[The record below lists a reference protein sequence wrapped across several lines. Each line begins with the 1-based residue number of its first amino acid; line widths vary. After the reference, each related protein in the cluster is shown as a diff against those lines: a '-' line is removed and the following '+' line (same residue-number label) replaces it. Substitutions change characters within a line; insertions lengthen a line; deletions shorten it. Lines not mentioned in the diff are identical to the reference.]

1 MSIILSIAWFI
12 FGFIIGAI
20 TIIGIACIVTNIRE
34 EKRNGENKE
43 S

>member
-20 TIIGIACIVTNIRE
+20 TIIGIACIVTDIRE
-34 EKRNGENKE
+34 EKKK
-43 S
+43 

>member
-20 TIIGIACIVTNIRE
+20 TITGIACIVTDIRK
-34 EKRNGENKE
+34 EKHDDKDRE
-43 S
+43 